1 MARYIALRVMDLFIV
16 VLMITIATF
25 LLSYYAPGDP
35 AEMLLERRG
44 GVHSEAEIE
53 RLRDEMGLNKPIH
66 IQYGIWLKKMLTL
79 DLGESYVNGEAVLQG
94 MLKRLPLTLKLA
106 LYAILYVI
114 LLAFPLGIVTAWYKD
129 SWLDYAIRAVITVLS
144 SIPSFLLGLILILV
158 FCLHFKVFTVL
169 PGDASSPGSFV
180 LPVIALG
187 TGLALVNIRLFRA
200 SLIETLQQDYIK
212 SLRAMG
218 MAEVKIL
225 FSHTLRNSLVPVV
238 TSLGIMAGHLLT
250 GAAIIET
257 VFGLNGIG
265 RYAVQAVFN
274 HDYNVILGYVMISSI
289 IFIAV
294 NLVIDLIYWS
304 IDPRIRGEF

>member
-1 MARYIALRVMDLFIV
+1 MLRYVALRVMDLVLV
-16 VLMITIATF
+16 VLMITIVTF

-53 RLRDEMGLNKPIH
+53 RLQNEMGLNEPIH
-66 IQYGIWLKKMLTL
+66 VQYGIWLKRMVTL
-79 DLGESYVNGEAVLQG
+79 DLGESYVNGEAVLEG
-94 MLKRLPLTLKLA
+94 MLKRLPVTLKLA
-106 LYAILYVI
+106 LYAILYVV
-114 LLAFPLGIVTAWYKD
+114 LLAFPLGVATAWYKD
-129 SWLDYAIRAVITVLS
+129 SWLDYAARAVITILS
-144 SIPSFLLGLILILV
+144 SIPSFLLGLVLILV
-158 FCLHFKVFTVL
+158 FCLHFKVFPVL
-169 PGDASSPGSFV
+169 PGDASSPGSFL

-200 SLIETLQQDYIK
+200 SIIETLQQDYIK

-218 MAEVKIL
+218 MGEMKIL
-225 FSHTLRNSLVPVV
+225 FSYALRNSLVPVT
-238 TSLGIMAGHLLT
+238 TSLGIMAAHLLT

-274 HDYNVILGYVMISSI
+274 HDYNVILGYVMISSF
-289 IFIAV
+289 IFVVV
-294 NLVIDLIYWS
+294 NLVIDLIYWG